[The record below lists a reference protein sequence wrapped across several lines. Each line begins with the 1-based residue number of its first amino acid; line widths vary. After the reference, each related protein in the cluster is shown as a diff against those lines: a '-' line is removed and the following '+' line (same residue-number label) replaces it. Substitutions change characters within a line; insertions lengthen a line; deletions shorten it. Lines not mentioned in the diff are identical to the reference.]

1 MLRKFPCLFHV
12 IQLKG
17 IIHDKVPLIIGK
29 GGFCKFQTV
38 DDALR
43 LLYRGKV
50 AYHYHFFFIQV
61 NLKIIKLRHTGISAA
76 VHNNR
81 DIISP
86 AAFQAVMDIFSTL
99 NLQLCE
105 RPHDLPHFLR
115 CLIGN
120 ALYLKTV

>member
-29 GGFCKFQTV
+29 SGFCKFQTV

-50 AYHYHFFFIQV
+50 AHHYHFFFIQV

-76 VHNNR
+76 AHNNTTR
-81 DIISP
+81 
-86 AAFQAVMDIFSTL
+86 TL
-99 NLQLCE
+99 PLVCQ
-105 RPHDLPHFLR
+105 P
-115 CLIGN
+115 
-120 ALYLKTV
+120 

>member
-1 MLRKFPCLFHV
+1 MPCDLLPVMHGCFRAV
-12 IQLKG
+12 LMEQVYRQVMAK
-17 IIHDKVPLIIGK
+17 KS
-29 GGFCKFQTV
+29 
-38 DDALR
+38 DALR

-81 DIISP
+81 NIINP
-86 AAFQAVMDIFSTL
+86 TAFQTVMDIFSIL

-105 RPHDLPHFLR
+105 RPP
-115 CLIGN
+115 
-120 ALYLKTV
+120 